1 MDWKGMCIAMKEIGN
16 RIWKDLKDFLPAI
29 LIFGIYNVIIR
40 TIFKAFCP
48 FLILTGFP
56 CAGCG
61 MTRAIFY
68 ILTGHIERGMRLN
81 PAAPLWIA
89 LTAWFF
95 WNRYVR
101 GIHKK
106 STTFWLGVVC
116 VITLM
121 IYIYRMINCFPGD
134 PPMVY
139 YRKNVMRKIWQY
151 LLHNASLL

>member
-29 LIFGIYNVIIR
+29 LIFGIYNVIVR

-89 LTAWFF
+89 LIAWFF

-106 STTFWLGVVC
+106 STTFWLVVVC
-116 VITLM
+116 LITFI
-121 IYIYRMINCFPGD
+121 IYIYRMINYFPGD

-139 YRKNVMRKIWQY
+139 YRKNVMHKIWQY